1 MKKEVKAIELLP
13 NSWRTA
19 TIILGTMVFVLLVYG
34 CIDKIQNN
42 KEVNLGKFNLSES
55 NFNNM
60 LNLSMGKVD
69 LKICEFKSSN
79 CVVIVKDRVKKLLE
93 KINAS

>member
-19 TIILGTMVFVLLVYG
+19 AIILGTILVVLLVYSS
-34 CIDKIQNN
+34 IDKIQNH
-42 KEVNLGKFNLSES
+42 KEISLGKFNISNS
-55 NFNNM
+55 NFNTL

-69 LKICEFKSSN
+69 LKICELNSKN
-79 CVVIVKDRVKKLLE
+79 CVVILKEQVKKQLE
-93 KINAS
+93 KLNAN